1 MPQEVLIE
9 FIADYSSLDK
19 AIDVL
24 EKTGKVDTAVAQS
37 FKATNAEISKQGQA
51 IRNTASAFKGPIQS
65 IDQLDKK
72 TKQFVKDFIEGFQE
86 GIREELQRAKP
97 ELDALRKK
105 LEETGKAG
113 SASTTSLRQELR
125 LLTEQIATA
134 KASGGPIDANML
146 KRAGELKD
154 AIADANAEIK
164 NAGSDTRNL
173 DNVVGSISALTG
185 LYSAGTGAVALFGD
199 ENEELQK
206 TLLKVNATMAIATG
220 IQQFAN
226 AVQKEG
232 SLTKLADVAA
242 TTTQIAVQKIYTAVT
257 GRATAATVGF
267 KVALAA
273 TGIGLV
279 IVGLLALNE
288 VLKDTTSDMEAAT
301 KAIEE
306 QNAALEN
313 TNAFIERNLS
323 IELARAELVS
333 KAESDLIRIRGKS
346 LQSQVAALE
355 ASNQILTNQRDQV
368 DATSEAWFK
377 LNEQIDKNNET
388 IRNVN
393 TQIVVASLNLE
404 KQLADEREEAQKE
417 RLRKLKEANEKAL
430 QSEREAR
437 EAAFADFKAGK
448 ELEVM
453 AAKEGSDEQ
462 LELRKELLRAELA
475 IALEAEKLTN
485 NQKKVLIQQF
495 FKDRLQLEKD
505 FNKARNENIL
515 SDIASDLN
523 SELQLISLSNERKLE
538 LTESL
543 LDVQAGL
550 EISAAN
556 GNAAKIQEIEAKK
569 NRAILEARKASLQ
582 AQVDFEISI
591 ADSSGGAQRRALE
604 RLASNE
610 RATLEQRINA
620 IDQLAEKEAD
630 SIQKRID
637 LNQELYDR
645 GLISQEDYSIAS
657 AQLTDQQLKV
667 WEDAEIKRGN
677 VTERENERIKQS
689 FVELIEDT
697 TAILSEVVNTLDS
710 LFSIQSEKENQRL
723 AEQKQKLKDLQD
735 AGAITEK
742 EAITRQKRIEAE
754 ERKIKQ
760 QQAQRDKQIAVFQ
773 ALLAIP
779 SAILQGLKTGGPILA
794 AIYGGLAA
802 VQAAIVIA
810 RPVPKFSKGKK
821 DKYEGPGI
829 MGEAGAELIQ
839 RADGSMHVATKP
851 TLVYVGSKD
860 KIFTHTET
868 KSMLP
873 HVDRSLMRQKDKAEV
888 DYDKLAAAIIK
899 GYKPAPGAT
908 INIDKEFISESVHN
922 GLMKTNY
929 FDRYYSSK

>member
-1 MPQEVLIE
+1 MI
-9 FIADYSSLDK
+9 
-19 AIDVL
+19 
-24 EKTGKVDTAVAQS
+24 
-37 FKATNAEISKQGQA
+37 
-51 IRNTASAFKGPIQS
+51 
-65 IDQLDKK
+65 
-72 TKQFVKDFIEGFQE
+72 
-86 GIREELQRAKP
+86 
-97 ELDALRKK
+97 
-105 LEETGKAG
+105 
-113 SASTTSLRQELR
+113 
-125 LLTEQIATA
+125 
-134 KASGGPIDANML
+134 

-154 AIADANAEIK
+154 AINDANAEIK
-164 NAGSDTRNL
+164 NAGSDTRGL
-173 DNVVGSISALTG
+173 DNIVGSISALAG
-185 LYSAGTGAVALFGD
+185 GFSAVQGAVGLFTED
-199 ENEELQK
+199 NEELQK
-206 TLLKVNATMAIATG
+206 VLLKVNSAMALATG
-220 IQQFAN
+220 IQQVAN

-279 IVGLLALNE
+279 IIGLLALNE
-288 VLKDTTSDMEAAT
+288 VLKDTTSDLEAAT
-301 KAIEE
+301 NAIDA
-306 QNAALEN
+306 QNLALEN
-313 TNAFIERNLS
+313 SNAFLERNLS
-323 IELARAELVS
+323 IELARAELVG
-333 KAESDLIRIRGKS
+333 KAESDLIRIRGRS
-346 LQSQVAALE
+346 LQAQVAALQ
-355 ASNQILTNQRDQV
+355 ASNRILANQRDQI

-388 IRNVN
+388 IRGVN
-393 TQIVVASLNLE
+393 TQALIASINLE
-404 KQLADEREEAQKE
+404 KQLADERDEAEKE
-417 RLRKLKEANEKAL
+417 RLRKLKENNEKAL
-430 QSEREAR
+430 QLAREAR
-437 EAAFADFKAGK
+437 AAAFADFKAGK
-448 ELEVM
+448 ELEVL
-453 AAKEGSDEQ
+453 AAKEGSDQQ

-475 IALEAEKLTN
+475 IALEGEKLTN
-485 NQKKVLIQQF
+485 NQRKVLIQQF
-495 FKDRLQLEKD
+495 FKERLQLEKD

-515 SDIASDLN
+515 NEIASDLN
-523 SELQLISLSNERKLE
+523 SELQLINLSNERKLE

-550 EISAAN
+550 EIAAAN

-591 ADSSGGAQRRALE
+591 ADSAGGAQKRALE
-604 RLASNE
+604 RLAVNE
-610 RATLEQRINA
+610 RATLDQRINA

-637 LNQELYDR
+637 LNQEMYDR
-645 GLISQEDYSIAS
+645 GLISQEEYSTAS
-657 AQLTDQQLKV
+657 AQLTDQQTKV
-667 WEDAEIKRGN
+667 WEDAEIKRGDI
-677 VTERENERIKQS
+677 TERENERIKQN
-689 FVELIEDT
+689 FIELIEDT
-697 TAILSEVVNTLDS
+697 VSILSEVVNVMDS
-710 LFSIQSEKENQRL
+710 LFSLQSEKENQRL

-742 EAITRQKRIEAE
+742 EAITRQKRLEAE

-760 QQAQRDKQIAVFQ
+760 QQAQRDKQVAVFQ

-779 SAILQGLKTGGPILA
+779 RAILTGLAQGGPILA

-802 VQAAIVIA
+802 VQAGIIIA

-821 DKYEGPGI
+821 GNYEGPGI

-851 TLVYVGSKD
+851 TLVYVGSRD
-860 KIFTHTET
+860 KIFTHSET
-868 KSMLP
+868 KSMIP
-873 HVDRSLMRQKDKAEV
+873 HVDRGLMRQKEKSSV

-899 GYKPAPGAT
+899 GYKPAPGSV

-929 FDRYYSSK
+929 LDRYYTFKK